1 MLSNLIA
8 ALALAAA
15 LGATGCEATFTPA
28 NPVVPYR
35 GGRLL
40 APAEVVPADIWAYP
54 HVVFGGRPVYLVDGL
69 WYAPTSRGW
78 MIYRR
83 EPVELSRERTRI
95 YASQP
100 YNFRLRI
107 NPRANPRNPEYGYPG
122 ESAPPGSNAYPGESA
137 PPPPQPPV
145 EYNRERNYSYPAPPY

>member
-28 NPVVPYR
+28 NPVVPYY

-54 HVVFGGRPVYLVDGL
+54 ARLLRRTLRVPGGRPLVRADL
-69 WYAPTSRGW
+69 ARVDDLP
-78 MIYRR
+78 
-83 EPVELSRERTRI
+83 
-95 YASQP
+95 
-100 YNFRLRI
+100 
-107 NPRANPRNPEYGYPG
+107 PRARRALP
-122 ESAPPGSNAYPGESA
+122 
-137 PPPPQPPV
+137 
-145 EYNRERNYSYPAPPY
+145 